1 MHKLCLLGGLS
12 LHHASADPGAEKV
25 LAHSKTV
32 AALAYLALAPAGR
45 FQRRDRLA
53 GLLWPEL
60 DQEHARAA
68 LRKSLHVIRGFLGE
82 GVVLVH
88 GDEQLAVSR
97 EALWCDAVAFADAC
111 EEGALAHALEL
122 YEGELMPGFHLPE
135 CGDFDMWLELER
147 RHLAER
153 AAAAAWAL
161 AERLERDKKM
171 TLAGQWA
178 RRAVHYAGT
187 DERVLRRT
195 MVMLDR
201 LGDRAGALRLY
212 ADFARRLMKD
222 LEAEP
227 SPETTQ
233 LAREMREGRS

>member
-12 LHHASADPGAEKV
+12 LHHASSDASVDKV
-25 LAHSKTV
+25 IAQSKTV
-32 AALAYLALAPAGR
+32 ATLAYLALAPAGR
-45 FQRRDRLA
+45 FQRRDRIA
-53 GLLWPEL
+53 ALLWPEL

-68 LRKSLHVIRGFLGE
+68 LRKCLHVIRGSLGDAI
-82 GVVLVH
+82 VIAH
-88 GDEQLAVSR
+88 GDEQLALSR
-97 EALWCDAVAFADAC
+97 EELWCDAVAFHEAC

-135 CGDFDMWLELER
+135 CGDFDLWLEIER
-147 RHLAER
+147 RQLAER

-201 LGDRAGALRLY
+201 LGDRAGALRLFS
-212 ADFARRLMKD
+212 DFKKRLKKE

-227 SPETTQ
+227 SAETVQ
-233 LAREMREGRS
+233 LAHAMREPRA